1 MIQALAFALVNGLS
15 LAAGSVLGN
24 VWKLKQKTIAVFM
37 AFGSGVLIC
46 ALTFGLMEEAFRHG
60 GFDAVIIGFPVGGL
74 LYIGFDYLLHILG
87 ARKHRRH
94 PRSPALRESTGIMI
108 ALGSILDGI
117 PESIALGISLFSN
130 RGVGFV
136 MLTAIVISN
145 IPESVASIGGL
156 KKEGYAKNKIFLIW
170 LSAGAAVAL
179 ATILSFLFLHNL
191 DPNLIGIL
199 ESLAAGAVLAML
211 ANSMMPEAYREGGY
225 AIGFVTIIGFL
236 VTFVMSR
243 LTAS

>member
-1 MIQALAFALVNGLS
+1 MAQAIIFALANGLT
-15 LAAGSVLGN
+15 LAAGAFLGN
-24 VWKLKQKTIAVFM
+24 IWKLKQKTIAAFM

-60 GFDAVIIGFPVGGL
+60 GFDAVVIGFLAGGL
-74 LYIGFDYLLHILG
+74 LYIGSDYLLHIFG

-94 PRSPALRESTGIMI
+94 QHTAARCDSSGILI
-108 ALGSILDGI
+108 LLGSIFDGI

-130 RGVGFV
+130 RQVGFM
-136 MLTAIVISN
+136 MLAAIVISN
-145 IPESVASIGGL
+145 VPESVASISGL
-156 KKEGYAKNKIFLIW
+156 KKEGYTKSKIFLIW
-170 LSAGAAVAL
+170 LSAGAAVGA

-211 ANSMMPEAYREGGY
+211 ADSMMPEAYQKGGY
-225 AIGFVTIIGFL
+225 AIGFLTILGFL
-236 VTFVMSR
+236 VTFIMSR
-243 LTAS
+243 L

>member
-1 MIQALAFALVNGLS
+1 MAQALIFALVNGLS

-60 GFDAVIIGFPVGGL
+60 GFDAVIIGFLAGGS

-94 PRSPALRESTGIMI
+94 PRSPASRESTGVMI

-117 PESIALGISLFSN
+117 PESIALGVSLFAS

-145 IPESVASIGGL
+145 IPESVSSISGL
-156 KKEGYAKNKIFLIW
+156 RKEGYTKNKIFLIW

-179 ATILSFLFLHNL
+179 ATILSFLFLHDI
-191 DPNLIGIL
+191 DPNLIGML
-199 ESLAAGAVLAML
+199 ESLAAGAILAML